1 MIGNIRILRKEP
13 GKPAALIEA
22 ANELSA
28 LQHLV
33 GGYIETVTIADRLV
47 VICNEEG
54 RLLGLPHNVTIW
66 DYEFVGP
73 ILIAGVK
80 GEEFADLPVSDVALK
95 FLFPQLWEASC

>member
-1 MIGNIRILRKEP
+1 MVDNIRILIKRPGEP
-13 GKPAALIEA
+13 ASFIEPANDLK
-22 ANELSA
+22 A

-33 GGYIETVTIADRLV
+33 GGYIETVTIADRVV

-66 DYEFVGP
+66 DYDFAGT

-80 GEEFADLPVSDVALK
+80 GDEFADLPISDGALR
-95 FLFPQLWEASC
+95 FMLPQLWRD